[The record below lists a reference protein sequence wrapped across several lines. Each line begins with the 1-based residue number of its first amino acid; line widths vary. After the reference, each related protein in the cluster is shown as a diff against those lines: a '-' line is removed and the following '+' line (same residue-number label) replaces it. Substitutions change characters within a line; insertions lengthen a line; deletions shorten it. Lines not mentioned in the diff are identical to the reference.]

1 MSIKLHLVPG
11 DRVRNVRAY
20 SSRRGKIGTIIADK
34 SMPKYVLVAYDNGV
48 KEHYLKSQAHVSL
61 EKIESACPCQ
71 QHVLKLDYSKLEER
85 ILANPELWANQFSGT
100 PASILQAMN
109 HIICTERV
117 QIVHDEIQFTLPKRR
132 TLKKVR
138 RNVITGK
145 TQEDMVKD
153 LGYARGVEQF
163 NTRATGRTSAA
174 AMRLLGVAMEN
185 PGYPVDFRNA
195 DHAVSSLPNARER
208 LNDDFQRQMSHILAK
223 LDWKGFT
230 FHKGDRTVTFNPI
243 VTEETYAERH

>member
-11 DRVRNVRAY
+11 DRVRNIRLN
-20 SSRRGKIGTIIADK
+20 SRRQGWVGVVTHHTDIRLYVSYNNGTTE
-34 SMPKYVLVAYDNGV
+34 S
-48 KEHYLKSQAHVSL
+48 YLKTQAHVSL
-61 EKIESACPCQ
+61 EKIESVCPCQ
-71 QHVLKLDYSKLEER
+71 QHVLKLDFTNLEGR
-85 ILANPELWANQFSGT
+85 ILAQQETLKTLFGTGT
-100 PASILQAMN
+100 PAPILQAMN
-109 HIICTERV
+109 NILCTERV
-117 QIVHDEIQFTLPKRR
+117 QIVHDEIQITLPKRR

-138 RNVITGK
+138 RNIITGK

-195 DHAVSSLPNARER
+195 DHAISSRPNARER

-223 LDWKGFT
+223 LGWKGFT

-243 VTEETYAERH
+243 VTEETYVERH